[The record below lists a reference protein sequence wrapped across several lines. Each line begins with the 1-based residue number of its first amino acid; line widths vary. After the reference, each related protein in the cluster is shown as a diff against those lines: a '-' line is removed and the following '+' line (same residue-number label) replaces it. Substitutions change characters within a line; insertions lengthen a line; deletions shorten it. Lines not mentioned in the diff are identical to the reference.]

1 MIVLNIALWLL
12 LPAVAAAA
20 LAFALTPLT
29 ARLAVWL
36 GAIDMPGYRK
46 THSTPIPRLGGLA
59 VVTASASVWA
69 AAAWLFGSSVPRE
82 LSIGLIVGGL
92 PILAVSALDD
102 VKGVRARHK
111 LLVHV
116 VGASMAVASGVS
128 LGETVHLFDVA
139 IPVGLWS
146 APLSVLWLIG
156 VTNAF
161 NLIDGLDG
169 LSAGLGLIAA
179 VCMAA
184 VFGLAGQP
192 VMASAALVLAGA
204 LAGFLPYNLHPAR
217 LFLGDVGATAL
228 GFCLG
233 AFALKGGSTLS
244 SGFAAVV
251 PVFIM
256 GLPIADTL
264 IAMARRMI
272 VRLESGGGGLFV
284 ADRNH
289 IHHRLLAH
297 GIGHERAVLMLYGAG
312 LVCAVGAFLSL
323 FLQAR
328 HAALFILA
336 VLVAGGVGVR
346 RLGYDEFAF
355 IRRGTMLRVYDSPA
369 FNTSMFIVFVDLAMS
384 AIAAYLA
391 IGLKREDWMLRESLD
406 TLIDLVALFA
416 PAIALS
422 FWCSGIY
429 RRSWRV
435 ADVADLARA
444 CGAVIGA
451 TIIGAVAHPLL
462 APTPLPTSLFSIYG
476 LVAIVLVMVSRA
488 SYVVLR
494 RSQRR
499 ASHRGIPALLYGADT
514 DGIAAAHD
522 LFEDPG
528 AVLKPIGFVDDDPG
542 KTGRLFAGLPV
553 MGRSYELA
561 SLIESYDAKAVV
573 LTSATVSLDA
583 QTRVA
588 NACRHH
594 GIGLYHMHV
603 QLDRVIEAKE
613 ACVRT
618 DAAAVTVASK
628 GTPNAAATFAH
639 APLSILISESEP
651 CVRCGGRNV
660 HRSRTKG
667 VYERVRKWHTP
678 ARPFRCNDC
687 GWRGWLFPLERGIAF
702 DEAGE
707 SDLRSLDA
715 AFTTLA
721 TVGESAG
728 GSERR

>member
-1 MIVLNIALWLL
+1 MTLVNTVLWLV
-12 LPAVAAAA
+12 LPAVAAAV
-20 LAFALTPLT
+20 LAFAITPLT
-29 ARLAVWL
+29 ARLAVRL
-36 GAIDMPGYRK
+36 GALDMPGHRK
-46 THSTPIPRLGGLA
+46 AHSTPIPRLGGLA
-59 VVTASASVWA
+59 VVMASVTVWA
-69 AAAWLFGSSVPRE
+69 AAAWVFGVSLPRE
-82 LSIGLIVGGL
+82 LTIGLLVGGL
-92 PILAVSALDD
+92 PILFVSALDD
-102 VKGVRARHK
+102 VKGVRARRK

-116 VGASMAVASGVS
+116 AGASMAVASGVS
-128 LGETVHLFDVA
+128 LGETVHLFDVS
-139 IPVGLWS
+139 ITVGLWS

-179 VCMAA
+179 VCMTA

-192 VMASAALVLAGA
+192 VMAGAALVLAGA

-244 SGFAAVV
+244 SGFAALV

-264 IAMARRMI
+264 IAMTRRTI
-272 VRLESGGGGLFV
+272 VRLESGGGGMFV

-297 GIGHERAVLMLYGAG
+297 GIGHERAVLLLYGAG
-312 LVCAVGAFLSL
+312 AICAVAAFLSL

-355 IRRGTMLRVYDSPA
+355 IRRGTVLRVYNSPA
-369 FNTSMFIVFVDLAMS
+369 FNTSMFVVFADLAMS

-391 IGLKREDWMLRESLD
+391 IGLKLEDWSLRESLE
-406 TLIDLVALFA
+406 TLIDLAALFA
-416 PAIALS
+416 PATALS
-422 FWCSGIY
+422 FWWSGIY

-444 CGAVIGA
+444 CGAVIVA
-451 TIIGAVAHPLL
+451 TVIGAVAHPLL
-462 APTPLPTSLFSIYG
+462 APSPLPTSFFLIYG
-476 LVAIVLVMVSRA
+476 LVTTSLVMSSRA

-494 RSQRR
+494 KSQRR
-499 ASHRGIPALLYGADT
+499 ASHGGAPALLYGAGSH
-514 DGIAAAHD
+514 GIAAAHN
-522 LFEDPG
+522 LFDNPDAG
-528 AVLKPIGFVDDDPG
+528 LKPIGFVDDDPHM
-542 KTGRLFAGLPV
+542 TGRLLGGLPV
-553 MGRSYELA
+553 VGRSYELD
-561 SLIESYDAKAVV
+561 SLIAAHDARAVIIASPAVSPES
-573 LTSATVSLDA
+573 
-583 QTRVA
+583 QTRIA
-588 NACRHH
+588 SACGRR
-594 GIGLYHMHV
+594 GIGLLRMHV
-603 QLDRVIEAKE
+603 QLDRVLEA
-613 ACVRT
+613 T
-618 DAAAVTVASK
+618 IAAERREVPSTTTTLSQ
-628 GTPNAAATFAH
+628 
-639 APLSILISESEP
+639 APPSVLVLESEP
-651 CVRCGGRNV
+651 CVSCGGRNV
-660 HRSRTKG
+660 HRSRAKG

-687 GWRGWLFPLERGIAF
+687 GWRGWLLPLERGIAL

-707 SDLRSLDA
+707 TDLRSLDA
-715 AFTTLA
+715 AFPALA
-721 TVGESAG
+721 TIGENAG
-728 GSERR
+728 GSEPR